1 MSTQAQINANRA
13 NAQQSTGPTS
23 AVGKAASSQN
33 NFRHGLTGPFSVLPW
48 ENQEEFKTLQ
58 QDLLTEHQP
67 VTRTELILVQEMT
80 QSYWLM
86 QRAIRLQNGCFSEI
100 DPLADSPK
108 QLALYLR
115 YQTTHNRAFYKA
127 LNELQRLREQ
137 KRKAEIGFVSQER
150 KQAEQKAAAERGEAR
165 EKRQEAAENRAQ
177 EIHEARVWLMGA
189 QARRHE
195 TETTLAKFFKM
206 PKTEQK
212 DSATA
217 A

>member
-1 MSTQAQINANRA
+1 MSTLAQINANRA

-23 AVGKAASSQN
+23 AAGKAASSQN
-33 NFRHGLTGPFSVLPW
+33 NFRHGLAGPFSVLPW
-48 ENQEEFKTLQ
+48 ENQDEFKTLQ
-58 QDLLTEHQP
+58 QDLLGEHQP

-86 QRAIRLQNGCFSEI
+86 QRATRLQNGCFSEI
-100 DPLADSPK
+100 DPLADAPK

-127 LNELQRLREQ
+127 LHELQRLREQ
-137 KRKAEIGFVSQER
+137 KRKQQIGFVSQER
-150 KQAEQKAAAERGEAR
+150 KQAEQKLAAERREAR
-165 EKRQEAAENRAQ
+165 EKRQQDAENRAQ
-177 EIHEARVWLMGA
+177 EIHEARVWLIGA

-195 TETTLAKFFKM
+195 TETTIAQVLKM
-206 PKTEQK
+206 PRSRQEK
-212 DSATA
+212 A

>member
-13 NAQQSTGPTS
+13 NAQQRIGPNSATG
-23 AVGKAASSQN
+23 N
-33 NFRHGLTGPFSVLPW
+33 
-48 ENQEEFKTLQ
+48 
-58 QDLLTEHQP
+58 
-67 VTRTELILVQEMT
+67 LVQEMT

-108 QLALYLR
+108 QLALYLC

-137 KRKAEIGFVSQER
+137 KRKAERDEAALSQRADDSRFGFVSQER
-150 KQAEQKAAAERGEAR
+150 KQAEQKLAAKRRETL
-165 EKRQEAAENRAQ
+165 EKRQQDAENRAQ
-177 EIHEARVWLMGA
+177 EIHEARVWLIGA

-195 TETTLAKFFKM
+195 TETTIAKFF
-206 PKTEQK
+206 
-212 DSATA
+212 
-217 A
+217 

>member
-13 NAQQSTGPTS
+13 NAQQSTGPKTE
-23 AVGKAASSQN
+23 AGKANSSQN
-33 NFRHGLTGPFSVLPW
+33 NFRHGLTGPFSVLLW
-48 ENQEEFKTLQ
+48 ENQEDFKALQ
-58 QDLLTEHQP
+58 TDLLTEHQP

-127 LNELQRLREQ
+127 LNELQRLKEQ

-150 KQAEQKAAAERGEAR
+150 KEAGQKLAAERREAR
-165 EKRQEAAENRAQ
+165 EKRQEAAETRAQ
-177 EIHEARVWLMGA
+177 EIHEARVWLIGA

-195 TETTLAKFFKM
+195 TETTIAKFFKM
-206 PKTEQK
+206 PKTQQSE
-212 DSATA
+212 A
-217 A
+217 AEAA